1 MSESPK
7 DEGVIAALLQRLNT
21 QRLPKALA
29 LKDKVDGGELLN
41 EHDIVFLKQVFAD
54 ANKISPLVERNPEYH
69 ALVGRVVNLYKE
81 TMDKAMENEKR
92 PETR

>member
-7 DEGVIAALLQRLNT
+7 DAGVIAALLQRLNT

-29 LKDKVDGGELLN
+29 LKDKVDSGELLD
-41 EHDIVFLKQVFAD
+41 EHDIAFLKQVFAD

-81 TMDKAMENEKR
+81 IMDKALENEKR